1 MIGPFESEA
10 EVRALPAVRQV
21 YEAFTADPGAGKMS
35 RHNHRMI
42 SDALD
47 AAGVELG
54 QFDYRIARWLAGFEP
69 QTCAVIASWIQ
80 RASRASL

>member
-1 MIGPFESEA
+1 MA
-10 EVRALPAVRQV
+10 
-21 YEAFTADPGAGKMS
+21 
-35 RHNHRMI
+35 RHNQRMI

-69 QTCAVIASWIQ
+69 QTCAVIASWIE
-80 RASRASL
+80 RASQASS